1 MLSSI
6 KRLTRHSA
14 VYGIGHIL
22 SRAIGFL
29 LLPIHTNYI
38 VPKEYGAAALL
49 FSSLAILTVF
59 FSYGMDVAFLRYFV
73 LADRKEDK
81 RIIFSTAFLALVF
94 SGILFSGFMLMFPV
108 PFSKIIF
115 DSPDFTLLIRLAAGI
130 LFADTLCLIPYLVLR
145 GEEKSKAF
153 VAVKLFN
160 ILLNVG
166 LNIILIVYLRQG
178 VKGIFIS
185 NVIASI
191 TTLLVLMPFVFKFL
205 EIRFDFSI
213 LKQLLSFGLPYIPS
227 GIAVLIMDQIGRFFL
242 DRMAGKS
249 AAGIFSA
256 NCKLGM
262 FMALLV
268 AAFRF
273 AWHPFFLKTAKD
285 EKNAP
290 EIFARVLTYFLAIT
304 GLFFLLISL
313 SLNEIVS
320 FHIGSIRLFGQG
332 FSGGMGI
339 VPVILL
345 AYIFY
350 GLYVNFIIGIYL
362 KKKTKYLILITSAG
376 AFAGVLM
383 NFILVPRWNIMGA
396 AVSTLIAYCVM
407 ASVIF
412 FINKRLYP
420 IPYESVRIL
429 KILFVTTVIYVGG
442 RVLFIKS
449 GMGLLV
455 LILFP
460 LLLFLI
466 GFLNRGEKAAISSL
480 FRRSLAG

>member
-6 KRLTRHSA
+6 KRLTKHSA

-49 FSSLAILTVF
+49 FSSIAILTVF
-59 FSYGMDVAFLRYFV
+59 FSYGMDIAFLRYFV
-73 LADRKEDK
+73 LSENRENK
-81 RIIFSTAFLALVF
+81 RLIFSTAFITLVF
-94 SGILFSGFMLMFPV
+94 SGVLFSGFMLLFPV

-115 DSPDFTLLIRLAAGI
+115 DSPDFILLIRLAAGI
-130 LFADTLCLIPYLVLR
+130 LFADTLCLVPYLVLR

-153 VAVKLFN
+153 VMVKLFN

-166 LNIILIVYLRQG
+166 LNILLIVYLKQG
-178 VKGIFIS
+178 VRGIFIS
-185 NVIASI
+185 NVIASFM
-191 TTLLVLMPFVFKFL
+191 TLLVLLPIIVKFI
-205 EIRFDFSI
+205 ENRFDFHV

-227 GIAVLIMDQIGRFFL
+227 GIAVLVMDQIGRFFL

-285 EKNAP
+285 EENAP
-290 EIFARVLTYFLAIT
+290 EIFARVFTYFIAVT

-320 FHIGSIRLFGQG
+320 FHIGSMRLFGRG
-332 FSGGMGI
+332 FSTGMGI

-345 AYIFY
+345 SYVFY
-350 GLYVNFIIGIYL
+350 GIYINSIIGIYL

-376 AFAGVLM
+376 AFAGILM
-383 NFILVPRWNIMGA
+383 NYILVPRWNIMGA
-396 AVSTLIAYCVM
+396 AVATLIAYFVM
-407 ASVIF
+407 AVVIYF
-412 FINKRLYP
+412 VNKKLYP
-420 IPYESVRIL
+420 IPYESYRIIKIIAAAVISFFGG
-429 KILFVTTVIYVGG
+429 KILFV
-442 RVLFIKS
+442 KD
-449 GMGLLV
+449 GMGM
-455 LILFP
+455 LIIIVFP
-460 LLLFLI
+460 FLLFLS
-466 GFLNRGEKAAISSL
+466 GFFNKGEKAAFISF
-480 FRRSLAG
+480 FRRSVP